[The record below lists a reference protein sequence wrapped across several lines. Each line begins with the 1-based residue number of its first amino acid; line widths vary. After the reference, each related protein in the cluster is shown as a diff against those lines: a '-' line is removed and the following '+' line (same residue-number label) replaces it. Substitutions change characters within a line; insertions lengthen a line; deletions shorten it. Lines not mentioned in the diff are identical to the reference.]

1 MKRFALAGNPNCGK
15 TTLFN
20 SLTGST
26 AHVGNWPGV
35 TVDKRDGVYKK
46 CAEPIS
52 IVDLPGIYSLSPY
65 TPEEVIAR
73 NYVLDEKPDCVINIV
88 DATNLERNL
97 YLTTQLL
104 EIDVPMV
111 VALNMIDA
119 VEKAGDK
126 IDEKALE
133 NKLGV
138 PVVKIS
144 ALKEKGLKELMDK
157 AYNESKKKRVGITVL
172 KDSPLAHVIGDVKIA
187 LEGQNVANPLF
198 HAVKLV
204 ENDEIEVKMHKET
217 VGMVSAF
224 KKTFNDDIF
233 GNDFEAMVA
242 DARYKYISKNFA
254 PVVTRKNKEKFKT
267 SASDKADKV
276 LTHKVW
282 GIPIFL
288 VVLFLIFH
296 LTFSEN
302 LFFINGF
309 GDGWMPSLSD
319 NEAFLKKD
327 DDGNV
332 VYEDD
337 LDYYMTENGDYLTVG
352 SEGVTDNGN
361 GTYSIEGEDG
371 EFVADDEG
379 RLGSR
384 VPVLN
389 YGGRWLATI
398 YDGTIYS
405 PGVVVNNIWNDMIV
419 GEIAGRIQEAVD
431 GSEMADWAKGLINN
445 GIIDGITAVLSFLP
459 PILVLFLFFSILEDS
474 GYMARIAFILDRMF
488 RKFGLSGRAF
498 LPMIMGFG
506 CSVPAMI
513 NTRTLADEKE
523 RTATV
528 RVIPFFS
535 CGAKLPILT
544 AVAGALVIGTGISA
558 DLITY
563 SMYLLGVITAIVS
576 VLLMRNTSLK
586 GETPPFIMEL
596 PAYHAPQFKNLMAHL
611 WDKTKH
617 FVKKAFTIILA
628 STIVIWFLTHFDFQ
642 WHILAD
648 EKINESILAKISMLV
663 QPIFTPVGFGSQL
676 GEYGWVFVLAAV
688 SGLIAKENVISTF
701 GTLAA
706 CLIANPAIAA
716 EIGLANIASEA
727 GIGAVKAMILAT
739 GISVPGLLAFIA
751 FNMTTIPCFA
761 AVGTAKAELQDKKRY
776 KWTLLFWIATS
787 YVVSAMVYT
796 IGSWWWTAFIWAAV
810 VAAVAVVIVMR
821 NKKLAAKQNVLA

>member
-233 GNDFEAMVA
+233 GNDFEALVA

-319 NEAFLKKD
+319 NEAFLEKD

-379 RLGSR
+379 CLGSR

-431 GSEMADWAKGLINN
+431 GSGMADWAKGLINN

-716 EIGLANIASEA
+716 EIGLANITSEA
-727 GIGAVKAMILAT
+727 GVGAVKAMILAT

>member
-233 GNDFEAMVA
+233 GNDFEALVA

-319 NEAFLKKD
+319 NEAFLEKD

-361 GTYSIEGEDG
+361 GTYSIAGEDG

-431 GSEMADWAKGLINN
+431 GSGMADWAKGLINN

-716 EIGLANIASEA
+716 EIGLANITSEA
-727 GIGAVKAMILAT
+727 GVGAVKAMILAT